1 MLRVNAK
8 KSRIMKSENNA
19 GKIIEEGK
27 FSYAF
32 CGSNSILSQFCS
44 CWVHKRRSSIGGKV
58 KEDIT
63 SECQTCVN
71 QQTDLAEDSPGVES
85 NGQSLEI
92 VNRFD
97 VLMAPVGARGSA
109 VDRVITKIKSR
120 WSKFRDLVLY

>member
-1 MLRVNAK
+1 M
-8 KSRIMKSENNA
+8 
-19 GKIIEEGK
+19 
-27 FSYAF
+27 
-32 CGSNSILSQFCS
+32 
-44 CWVHKRRSSIGGKV
+44 